1 MLHSIEVDAAPLE
14 ALPHSVASV
23 AVVCYLP
30 LRDVV
35 ALTIASR
42 RLRDRCVASLDY
54 WRTAST
60 LSRMALARSV
70 WVEEDLSAAVRRMR
84 RHESLRGRGLRLG
97 GQSLMERHVHSVL
110 GAIWMAAPISG
121 VPPTVAC
128 TASTPAVAV
137 LSRTAAQA
145 SAACCAAF
153 SAVAHAAN
161 AFLSFFMSL
170 ASEAG
175 LAHAAEATGGLPA
188 ATGKRPLFGV

>member
-110 GAIWMAAPISG
+110 GAIWMAAPLQCDALTKQSCLFVSVLRRQRYG
-121 VPPTVAC
+121 HCGWVGGFDRAAGCFERSKATRYSAVRVA
-128 TASTPAVAV
+128 AK
-137 LSRTAAQA
+137 
-145 SAACCAAF
+145 AAF
-153 SAVAHAAN
+153 VARLRSALVEE
-161 AFLSFFMSL
+161 LSIERSIR
-170 ASEAG
+170 EA
-175 LAHAAEATGGLPA
+175 
-188 ATGKRPLFGV
+188 